1 LKTAILGAGALG
13 CSIGSALAEAGLPVW
28 LINRRAEHVQAM
40 CRHGLRVRVD
50 GEDRIVQVTAVT
62 DARQV
67 QEEAGTVD
75 LMVVL
80 VKSFHTEEAVR
91 SALGLLGPDTVVLSL
106 QNGLG
111 HEDVLSRV
119 VGRDR
124 VVAGKTYAG
133 GVLLGPGHVLRS
145 LRGRETLIGE
155 LDGTLTPRVVE
166 IARSF
171 AAAGIPTEAQDNILG
186 TIWDKLFV
194 NVATG
199 ALSAITRL
207 DYGGL
212 YATPELEACAL
223 AAVEEAMQV
232 ARAQGVRIASSSAQH
247 VWRKAAEGLPA
258 QFKASMLQ
266 SLEAGSVTEIDY
278 VNGAVVEQGRRAGV
292 PTPVNQTLVACVK
305 GAERKLRS
313 ASGPHVH

>member
-1 LKTAILGAGALG
+1 MKTAILGAGALG

-28 LINRRAEHVQAM
+28 LINRRADHVLAM
-40 CRHGLRVRVD
+40 RRHGLRVRVD
-50 GEDRIVQVTAVT
+50 GEDRVVSVAAAT
-62 DARQV
+62 DPRQV
-67 QEEAGTVD
+67 QGEAGTMD
-75 LMVVL
+75 LLVVL
-80 VKSFHTEEAVR
+80 VKSFHTEEAMR
-91 SALGLLGPDTVVLSL
+91 SALGLIGPDTVVMSL

-111 HEDVLSRV
+111 HEDVLGRL

-133 GVLLGPGHVLRS
+133 GVMLGPGHVLRS

-155 LDGTLTPRVVE
+155 LDGKLSPRVVE
-166 IARSF
+166 IARTF
-171 AAAGIPTEAQDNILG
+171 DAAGVPTEAQGNILG

-212 YATPELEACAL
+212 YATPAVEACAL
-223 AAVEEAMQV
+223 AAVEEAMRV
-232 ARAQGVRIASSSAQH
+232 ARAQGVRVASVSAQQ
-247 VWRKAAEGLPA
+247 VWRKASEGLPS

-278 VNGAVVEQGRRAGV
+278 VNGAVVEQGCRAGV

-305 GAERKLRS
+305 GIERALRG
-313 ASGPHVH
+313 ASPAVH

>member
-28 LINRRAEHVQAM
+28 LINRRTEHVQEM
-40 CRHGLRVRVD
+40 RRLGLRVRVD
-50 GEDRIVQVTAVT
+50 GVDRVVAVSAAT
-62 DARQV
+62 HARQV
-67 QEEAGTVD
+67 QDEAGTVD
-75 LMVVL
+75 LLVVL
-80 VKSFHTEEAVR
+80 VKSFHTEEAMR
-91 SALGLLGPDTVVLSL
+91 SALGLIGPDTVVLSL

-111 HEDVLSRV
+111 HEDVLGRL

-155 LDGTLTPRVVE
+155 LDGSMSARVIE
-166 IARSF
+166 IARTF
-171 AAAGIPTEAQDNILG
+171 DAAGVPTEAQGNIIG

-207 DYGGL
+207 NYGGL
-212 YATPELEACAL
+212 YATPAVEACAL

-232 ARAQGVRIASSSAQH
+232 AQAQGVRVASASPQQ

-258 QFKASMLQ
+258 EFKASMLQ
-266 SLEAGSVTEIDY
+266 SLEAGSVTEVDY

-305 GAERKLRS
+305 GIERTLC
-313 ASGPHVH
+313 GPAARLQ